1 MNQYAMRKNS
11 LSEYRAVIF
20 DLDGTLYYQK
30 PFRIRMLFYLLGHML
45 QHPSSIGDV
54 FLIKRYREVREKWET
69 YEQTVSFPTD
79 MPLEDRQYLFV
90 AVEKKVPAKRVEE
103 AVRFYM
109 REAPLTLL
117 PAYKD
122 VILAETIELLK
133 EKGISIVV
141 YSDYPVEDKLRA
153 LGIKADLCFTSAD
166 EQINCMKPDPKGLK
180 VILETLNLNAADA
193 VMVGDRYEKDGLA
206 AIENKMDYIIVPPS
220 IKEREKMKSLL
231 V

>member
-1 MNQYAMRKNS
+1 MNRYAMRKSS

-30 PFRIRMLFYLLGHML
+30 PFRIRMLFYLLGHII

-69 YEQTVSFPTD
+69 YERALSFPAD
-79 MPLEDRQYLFV
+79 MSLEDRQYLFV
-90 AVEKKVPAKRVEE
+90 AEEKKVPAKRVEE

-109 REAPLTLL
+109 QKAPLTLL

-122 VILAETIELLK
+122 AILAETIELLK
-133 EKGISIVV
+133 KKDISIVV

-180 VILETLNLNAADA
+180 VILETLNLNAADV

-206 AIENKMDYIIVPPS
+206 AIGNKMDYIIVPS
-220 IKEREKMKSLL
+220 SVKEREKMKGLL

>member
-1 MNQYAMRKNS
+1 MNRYAMRKSS

-30 PFRIRMLFYLLGHML
+30 PFRIRMLFYLLGHII

-69 YEQTVSFPTD
+69 YEQALSFPAD
-79 MPLEDRQYLFV
+79 MSLEDRQYLFV
-90 AVEKKVPAKRVEE
+90 AEEKKVPAKRVEE

-109 REAPLTLL
+109 QKASLTLL

-122 VILAETIELLK
+122 AILAETIELLK
-133 EKGISIVV
+133 KKDISIVV

-206 AIENKMDYIIVPPS
+206 AIGNKMDYIIVPS
-220 IKEREKMKSLL
+220 SVKEREKMKGLL

>member
-30 PFRIRMLFYLLGHML
+30 PFRIRMLFYLLGHIL
-45 QHPSSIGDV
+45 RHPSSIGDV

-69 YEQTVSFPTD
+69 YEQTVSFPAD

-90 AVEKKVPAKRVEE
+90 AEEKKVPAKRVEE

-122 VILAETIELLK
+122 AILAETIELLK
-133 EKGISIVV
+133 GKGISIVV

-153 LGIKADLCFTSAD
+153 LGVKADLCFTSAD
-166 EQINCMKPDPKGLK
+166 EQINCMKPDPKGLQ
-180 VILETLNLNAADA
+180 VILETLNLNAEDA

-206 AIENKMDYIIVPPS
+206 AIGNKMDYIIVPPAV
-220 IKEREKMKSLL
+220 KKREKMKGLL